1 MSKLSNRL
9 NTLPASETIAMSQ
22 RSRELREKGVDIID
36 LSLGEPDFPTPI
48 HIKKAAQKAID
59 DNFTKYPPVP
69 GIPDLREALAQKLK
83 DKNNLNYEAKQIV
96 VSTGGKQSL
105 ANVIYSL
112 VDEEDEVI
120 IPTPYW
126 VSYPAMV
133 QLAGGKSVFVDAG
146 IDDDFKITADQL
158 EAAITNKT
166 KLIILNSPSNPTGS
180 VYSFEELKSMADVL
194 KKHPDVFVISD
205 EIYEII
211 IYEGTHHSIAEF
223 PEIKDQVILVN
234 GMSKGFSM
242 TGWRVGYIAAPD
254 WIANACA
261 RLQGQYT
268 SGANVISQKAALAAI
283 TGPMD
288 ESLEM
293 VKAFKKRRD
302 LVLDMAKDIPG
313 LKINQPQGAFYLF
326 PDVSA
331 VFGKNYNG
339 TTIQNSAD
347 LSSFLLEEG
356 HVATVSGS
364 AFGNENCIRLS
375 YATSDD
381 LLKKAMERIKSALE
395 KLQ

>member
-1 MSKLSNRL
+1 L
-9 NTLPASETIAMSQ
+9 
-22 RSRELREKGVDIID
+22 
-36 LSLGEPDFPTPI
+36 
-48 HIKKAAQKAID
+48 
-59 DNFTKYPPVP
+59 TKYPHVP
-69 GIPDLREALAQKLK
+69 GIPDLREAIAKKLRDQNK
-83 DKNNLNYEAKQIV
+83 LDYNANQIV

-112 VDEEDEVI
+112 IDEEDEVI

-133 QLAGGKSVFVDAG
+133 QLAGGKSVYVDAG
-146 IDDDFKITADQL
+146 IDSDFKITTDQL
-158 EAAITNKT
+158 EAAITDKT
-166 KLIILNSPSNPTGS
+166 KMIILNSPSNPTGS
-180 VYSFEELKSMADVL
+180 VYSYDELKSMADVL

-211 IYEGTHHSIAEF
+211 IYEGAHHSIAEF

-242 TGWRVGYIAAPD
+242 TGWRVGYIAAPE
-254 WIANACA
+254 WIAKACA

-268 SGANVISQKAALAAI
+268 SGTNSISQKAALAAI

-288 ESLEM
+288 ESMKM

-302 LVLDMAKDIPG
+302 LVLNMAKDIPG

-326 PDVSA
+326 PDVSD
-331 VFGKNYNG
+331 VFGKSYNG
-339 TTIQNSAD
+339 TTIQNSSD

-364 AFGNENCIRLS
+364 AFGNDNCIRLS

-381 LLKKAMERIKSALE
+381 LLEKAMTRIKSTLA

>member
-36 LSLGEPDFPTPI
+36 LSLGEPDFPIPA
-48 HIKKAAQKAID
+48 HIKEAAKKAID
-59 DNFTKYPPVP
+59 DNFSKYPPVP
-69 GIPDLREALAQKLK
+69 GIPDLREAIAHKLK
-83 DKNNLNYEAKQIV
+83 ATNNLNYEAKQIV

-112 VDEEDEVI
+112 VDEKDEVI

-146 IDDDFKITADQL
+146 IDKDFKITADQL
-158 EAAITNKT
+158 EAAITDKT
-166 KLIILNSPSNPTGS
+166 KLVILNSPSNPTGS
-180 VYSFEELKSMADVL
+180 VYSFEELKSMAEVL
-194 KKHPDVFVISD
+194 KKHPDIFVISD

-211 IYEGTHHSIAEF
+211 IYEGAHHSIAEF

-254 WIANACA
+254 WIANACT

-268 SGANVISQKAALAAI
+268 SGTNGISQKAALAAI

-288 ESLEM
+288 ESLNM
-293 VKAFKKRRD
+293 VKAFKKRRN

-313 LKINQPQGAFYLF
+313 LKINEPKGAFYLF
-326 PDVSA
+326 PDVSDA
-331 VFGKNYNG
+331 FGKKYNG
-339 TTIQNSAD
+339 KTIQNSAD

-356 HVATVSGS
+356 HVATVPGS

-381 LLKKAMERIKSALE
+381 LLKKAMERIKEALARL
-395 KLQ
+395 K

>member
-146 IDDDFKITADQL
+146 IDEDFKITADQL
-158 EAAITNKT
+158 EASITDKT

-180 VYSFEELKSMADVL
+180 VYSYKELKSMAGVL
-194 KKHPDVFVISD
+194 KKYPNIFVISD
-205 EIYEII
+205 EIYEMI
-211 IYEGTHHSIAEF
+211 IYEGAHHSIAEF

-254 WIANACA
+254 WIASACA

-268 SGANVISQKAALAAI
+268 SGTSVISQKAALAAI

-288 ESLEM
+288 ESMEM

-326 PDVSA
+326 PDVSD
-331 VFGKNYNG
+331 VFGKSYNG
-339 TTIQNSAD
+339 KTIQNSAS
-347 LSSFLLEEG
+347 LSSYLLEEG
-356 HVATVSGS
+356 NVATVPGS

-375 YATSDD
+375 YATSDE
-381 LLKKAMERIKSALE
+381 LLKKAMERIKSALA

>member
-1 MSKLSNRL
+1 MNKLSNRL
-9 NTLPASETIAMSQ
+9 NSLPASETIAMSQ

-69 GIPDLREALAQKLK
+69 GIPDLREAIAKKLRDQNK
-83 DKNNLNYEAKQIV
+83 LDYNANQIV

-112 VDEEDEVI
+112 IDEEDEVI

-133 QLAGGKSVFVDAG
+133 QLAGGKSVYVDAG
-146 IDDDFKITADQL
+146 IDSDFKITTDQL
-158 EAAITNKT
+158 EAAITDKT
-166 KLIILNSPSNPTGS
+166 KMIILNSPSNPTGS
-180 VYSFEELKSMADVL
+180 VYSYDELKSMADVL

-211 IYEGTHHSIAEF
+211 IYEGAHHSIAEF

-242 TGWRVGYIAAPD
+242 TGWRVGYIAAPE
-254 WIANACA
+254 WIAKACA

-268 SGANVISQKAALAAI
+268 SGTNSISQKAALAAI

-288 ESLEM
+288 ESMKM

-302 LVLDMAKDIPG
+302 LVLNMAKDIPG

-326 PDVSA
+326 PDVSD
-331 VFGKNYNG
+331 VFGKSYNG
-339 TTIQNSAD
+339 TTIQNSSD

-364 AFGNENCIRLS
+364 AFGNDNCIRLS

-381 LLKKAMERIKSALE
+381 LLEKAMTRIKTTLA

>member
-1 MSKLSNRL
+1 MNKLSNRL
-9 NTLPASETIAMSQ
+9 NSLPASETIAMSQ

-69 GIPDLREALAQKLK
+69 GIPDLREAIAKKLRDQNK
-83 DKNNLNYEAKQIV
+83 LDYNANQIV

-112 VDEEDEVI
+112 IDEEDEVI

-133 QLAGGKSVFVDAG
+133 QLAGGKSVYVDAG
-146 IDDDFKITADQL
+146 IDSDFKITTDQL
-158 EAAITNKT
+158 EAAITDKT
-166 KLIILNSPSNPTGS
+166 KMIILNSPSNPTGS
-180 VYSFEELKSMADVL
+180 VYSYDELKSMADVL

-211 IYEGTHHSIAEF
+211 IYEGAHHSIAEF

-242 TGWRVGYIAAPD
+242 TGWRVGYIAAPE
-254 WIANACA
+254 WIAKACA

-268 SGANVISQKAALAAI
+268 SGTNSISQKAALAAI

-288 ESLEM
+288 ESMKM

-302 LVLDMAKDIPG
+302 LVLNMAKDIPG

-326 PDVSA
+326 PDVSD
-331 VFGKNYNG
+331 VFGKSYNG
-339 TTIQNSAD
+339 TTIQNSSD

-364 AFGNENCIRLS
+364 AFGNDNCIRLS

-381 LLKKAMERIKSALE
+381 LLEKAITRNKTTLA